1 MSANDD
7 KRIQSIDCKEEYAFE
22 ASENILPGH
31 EKTNVKKELKST
43 KMSSFDDVTEENR
56 KESSP
61 KWPHIFD
68 YPYRITIMAGGGG
81 EGGSGSGQTN
91 TLLHLTNHQPDMD
104 KFVLYA

>member
-31 EKTNVKKELKST
+31 EKTINVKKELKST

-68 YPYRITIMAGGGG
+68 YPYRITIMGGG

>member
-31 EKTNVKKELKST
+31 EKTINVKKELKSP

-68 YPYRITIMAGGGG
+68 YPYRITIMAGGVWIR
-81 EGGSGSGQTN
+81 TN
-91 TLLHLTNHQPDMD
+91 KHLTSFNKPSTR
-104 KFVLYA
+104 YG